1 MTGPAASRW
10 TQIPDLFA
18 GQDSLMEPA
27 ASILVVDDE
36 PNLRKMLRSYLRNAG
51 FTVLEAGDG
60 ADALA
65 LLRSEQVDLALVDV
79 MLPGIDGLELVRRIR
94 ADSAI
99 PIILV
104 TAKGEETSR
113 VAGLEV
119 GADDYVVKPF
129 FPTEVVARVR
139 AQLRRARGLLED
151 EQPPLRLGRL
161 ELEPETRRFRIDGQ
175 EVELTRREFDLL
187 AALLERPEA
196 VLSRDKLLDRAWGT
210 RFVSPKTVDVH
221 VGSLRRKL
229 RDAARIE
236 AVRGLGYRLT
246 P

>member
-1 MTGPAASRW
+1 MSPRAANI
-10 TQIPDLFA
+10 TETAA
-18 GQDSLMEPA
+18 GHDSAIEPA

-36 PNLRKMLRSYLRNAG
+36 PNLRRMLRSYLRNAG
-51 FTVLEAGDG
+51 FAVLEAGTG

-65 LLRSEQVDLALVDV
+65 LLRGRQVDLALVDV

-129 FPTEVVARVR
+129 FPNEVVARVR
-139 AQLRRARGLLED
+139 AQLRRARGLLEE

-161 ELEPETRRFRIDGQ
+161 ELEPETRRFRIDGE

-187 AALLERPEA
+187 TAMLERPEA

-229 RDAARIE
+229 GDAAGIE

-246 P
+246 ET

>member
-1 MTGPAASRW
+1 MISQAADTTETAAR
-10 TQIPDLFA
+10 
-18 GQDSLMEPA
+18 QDSAIEPA

-36 PNLRKMLRSYLRNAG
+36 PNLRRMLRSYLRNAG
-51 FTVLEAGDG
+51 FVVLEAGNG
-60 ADALA
+60 PDALA
-65 LLRSEQVDLALVDV
+65 LLRGEQIDLALVDV

-129 FPTEVVARVR
+129 FPSEVVARVR
-139 AQLRRARGLLED
+139 AQLRRARGLLE
-151 EQPPLRLGRL
+151 EERPSLRLGRL
-161 ELEPETRRFRIDGQ
+161 ELEPETRRFRIDGD

-196 VLSRDKLLDRAWGT
+196 VLSRAKLLDRAWGT

-229 RDAARIE
+229 GDAARIE

-246 P
+246 ET